1 MAIGSWVVN
10 SLMNRKGREGGSGA
24 AWLAVKGAF
33 VGVIA
38 TIMFAGIVAMPGPD
52 PIGFGAIL
60 LIPSVIYLL
69 GVWSPRLVLVFGGL
83 LVGLTAATWL
93 LYELQKDQSM
103 AGVGIVAGGFW
114 SFVAALGGVSLE
126 IHAWERTEA
135 AGNSTRQSGP
145 IGPGENDDSGRGRP
159 RAW

>member
-1 MAIGSWVVN
+1 MN
-10 SLMNRKGREGGSGA
+10 RLMNRKDGEGGSGA
-24 AWLAVKGAF
+24 AWLAVKSAF
-33 VGVIA
+33 VVVIA
-38 TIMFAGIVAMPGPD
+38 TIMFAGIIAMPGPD

-83 LVGLTAATWL
+83 LVGMTAATWV
-93 LYELQKDQSM
+93 LYENNQSSM
-103 AGVGIVAGGFW
+103 AGVGVVAGGFW

-145 IGPGENDDSGRGRP
+145 VGPGENDDSGRGRR

>member
-1 MAIGSWVVN
+1 MNI
-10 SLMNRKGREGGSGA
+10 LMNRKGREGGSGA

-38 TIMFAGIVAMPGPD
+38 TILFAGIVAMPGPD
-52 PIGFGAIL
+52 PIGFGVIL
-60 LIPSVIYLL
+60 LLPSAIYFL

-83 LVGLTAATWL
+83 LVSLTAATWV
-93 LYELQKDQSM
+93 LYELQKEQSSM
-103 AGVGIVAGGFW
+103 AGVGVVAGGFW

-145 IGPGENDDSGRGRP
+145 IGPGEKDDSGRGRP

>member
-1 MAIGSWVVN
+1 MN
-10 SLMNRKGREGGSGA
+10 SLMNRKGGEGGSGA
-24 AWLAVKGAF
+24 AWLAVKSAF
-33 VGVIA
+33 VVVIA
-38 TIMFAGIVAMPGPD
+38 TIMFAGIIAMPGPD

-83 LVGLTAATWL
+83 LVGITAATWV
-93 LYELQKDQSM
+93 LYEKNQSSM
-103 AGVGIVAGGFW
+103 AGVGVVAGGFW

-145 IGPGENDDSGRGRP
+145 VGPGENDDSGRGRR